1 MSTFDGDSSGKQQSK
16 PIPSA
21 ISAAIESNI
30 TLQAELQR
38 RLLQIKHKKIQNRHN
53 AAKLYASISNCCREE
68 EIDVD
73 GVLAKYPKVNVNSSR
88 ADNTDVGKTG
98 TKSTKG
104 DDVDNN
110 MQIDSNGDK
119 LNKKKTKKRKRTS
132 PRASRSKDS
141 TEMGGFFVD
150 KDGCTPE
157 ILRSSILGRDK
168 AKQSSMR
175 MVFDKINQPPLSTKE
190 EPKHT
195 STKKKTK
202 GVKSNGLEEVAIRI
216 DKYPS
221 QQPPSS
227 DDCIPQFTFAD
238 AKISK
243 TKLTKQE
250 GLFIMDMINKLSD
263 VEKSSINWCDIAE
276 KLNAKF
282 HKQTSPWLCF
292 QHYRSTL
299 INPSTRV
306 PPWTQ
311 DEDELLLKYLASQ
324 GPQYLLQGESIVQT
338 CRNLFPNRTTQQI
351 TSRCQ
356 TTLVNPSLIH
366 DNWSSDE
373 KRKLALLMRVY
384 SDEQNPTNLASRSV
398 HFPNRAPKSVAEKWT
413 VFVKPEGDDGLKRK
427 RKRKHQSDK

>member
-1 MSTFDGDSSGKQQSK
+1 MSTLNNDSKKLG

-30 TLQAELQR
+30 ALQAELQR

-53 AAKLYASISNCCREE
+53 ATKLYASISHCSREE

-73 GVLAKYPKVNVNSSR
+73 GLLAKYPKVNVNSSR
-88 ADNTDVGKTG
+88 ADNTVLGKTD

-104 DDVDNN
+104 SDDDNN
-110 MQIDSNGDK
+110 LQIDIKDDK
-119 LNKKKTKKRKRTS
+119 LNKKTKKRKRIS
-132 PRASRSKDS
+132 RASKSKDS

-150 KDGCTPE
+150 KDCCTPE
-157 ILRSSILGRDK
+157 VLRSSILGRDK

-175 MVFDKINQPPLSTKE
+175 MVFDKINQPQLSTEE

-202 GVKSNGLEEVAIRI
+202 TAKSNNLKKVGIRI
-216 DKYPS
+216 DKDPS

-227 DDCIPQFTFAD
+227 EDCIPQFTFAD
-238 AKISK
+238 VKISK
-243 TKLTKQE
+243 TKLSKQE
-250 GLFIMDMINKLSD
+250 GLFIMEMINKLTD
-263 VEKSSINWCDIAE
+263 VQKSSIDWCDIAQ
-276 KLNAKF
+276 KLNVKIQK
-282 HKQTSPWLCF
+282 HTSPWLCF

-324 GPQYLLQGESIVQT
+324 GPQYLLQGESIIQT
-338 CRNLFPNRTTQQI
+338 CRNLFPNRITKQI
-351 TSRCQ
+351 TSRSQ

-384 SDEQNPTNLASRSV
+384 SDEQYHTNLASRSV

-413 VFVKPEGDDGLKRK
+413 VFIKPEGGDGPNKKRK
-427 RKRKHQSDK
+427 RR

>member
-1 MSTFDGDSSGKQQSK
+1 MSTIIDGDSSGKQQK

-30 TLQAELQR
+30 ALQVELQR

-53 AAKLYASISNCCREE
+53 AAKLYASISHCCREE

-73 GVLAKYPKVNVNSSR
+73 GLLAKYPKVNVDSSR
-88 ADNTDVGKTG
+88 ADNNDVGKTG
-98 TKSTKG
+98 TKSTNEG
-104 DDVDNN
+104 EVDNN
-110 MQIDSNGDK
+110 MQIDSNDDK
-119 LNKKKTKKRKRTS
+119 LNKKKKTKKRKRTS
-132 PRASRSKDS
+132 RASKSKDS

-150 KDGCTPE
+150 KDGCTPD
-157 ILRSSILGRDK
+157 ILRSSVLGRDEVNK
-168 AKQSSMR
+168 PSMR
-175 MVFDKINQPPLSTKE
+175 MVFDKINQPQLSTEE

-202 GVKSNGLEEVAIRI
+202 TVKSNGLEEVVIRI

-227 DDCIPQFTFAD
+227 EDCIPQFTFAD

-250 GLFIMDMINKLSD
+250 GLFIMEMINKLSD

-282 HKQTSPWLCF
+282 QKQISPWLCF

-338 CRNLFPNRTTQQI
+338 CRNLFPNRI
-351 TSRCQ
+351 TKQVIVRCQ
-356 TTLVNPSLIH
+356 STLVNPSLIH

-384 SDEQNPTNLASRSV
+384 SDEQNPTNLSSRSV

-413 VFVKPEGDDGLKRK
+413 VFIKPEGDDGPNTKRK
-427 RKRKHQSDK
+427 RKRSDK

>member
-1 MSTFDGDSSGKQQSK
+1 MSTFNNDSKKLG

-30 TLQAELQR
+30 ALQAELQR

-53 AAKLYASISNCCREE
+53 ATKLYASISNCCREE

-73 GVLAKYPKVNVNSSR
+73 GLLAKYPKVNDDSSR
-88 ADNTDVGKTG
+88 ADNNDVGKTA
-98 TKSTKG
+98 TKSTNEG
-104 DDVDNN
+104 EVDNN
-110 MQIDSNGDK
+110 MQIDIKDDK
-119 LNKKKTKKRKRTS
+119 LNKKKKTKKRKRTS
-132 PRASRSKDS
+132 RASKSKDS

-150 KDGCTPE
+150 KDGCTLE
-157 ILRSSILGRDK
+157 VLRSSIILGRDEANK
-168 AKQSSMR
+168 PSMR
-175 MVFDKINQPPLSTKE
+175 MVFDKINQPQLSTEE

-195 STKKKTK
+195 STTKKTK
-202 GVKSNGLEEVAIRI
+202 TVKSNCLEEVTIRI

-221 QQPPSS
+221 QQPSS
-227 DDCIPQFTFAD
+227 KECQVHFTFAD

-243 TKLTKQE
+243 TKLSKQE
-250 GLFIMDMINKLSD
+250 CLFIMEMINKLSD
-263 VEKSSINWCDIAE
+263 VEKRSIDWCDIAE
-276 KLNAKF
+276 KLNVKF
-282 HKQTSPWLCF
+282 QKPWLCF

-338 CRNLFPNRTTQQI
+338 CRNLFPNRIIKQI
-351 TSRCQ
+351 IGRSQ
-356 TTLVNPSLIH
+356 STLVNPSLIH

-398 HFPNRAPKSVAEKWT
+398 HFPDRAPKSVAEKWT
-413 VFVKPEGDDGLKRK
+413 LFIKPEGDDGQNMKRK
-427 RKRKHQSDK
+427 RKRRIDK